1 MRERRLRSFESF
13 ESFVGFVG
21 FEGFEGF
28 KGLESRVSFFKKQ
41 DIREI
46 TAMSALCVEWREERS
61 SLGGWKR

>member
-1 MRERRLRSFESF
+1 
-13 ESFVGFVG
+13 VGFVG